1 MTQMLPIT
9 EKWRKMLTDEE
20 IADIHTIFKIKGYT
34 WSVGGKS
41 VNPNFEQIKDMVSKL
56 FEALDDEEP
65 GTSISSGRITVHKDC
80 TYYDVFVQMGE
91 VKIES
96 S

>member
-1 MTQMLPIT
+1 
-9 EKWRKMLTDEE
+9 MLTDLE

-34 WSVGGKS
+34 WSVDGKS

-65 GTSISSGRITVHKDC
+65 GTSISSGRITVHKEG
-80 TYYDVFVQMGE
+80 TYFDVFVQMGE